1 MSGGAQSSSFCLNYQ
16 SYIDREP
23 RAKWTKQD
31 AELFYGYYEVRGQ
44 CLRTLSP
51 PSTMSFMGEAT
62 KGEQDED
69 EAVEDRE
76 ADVAEDH
83 STLKSDETD
92 DHEDILSSYTRAF

>member
-1 MSGGAQSSSFCLNYQ
+1 MNL
-16 SYIDREP
+16 DH
-23 RAKWTKQD
+23 
-31 AELFYGYYEVRGQ
+31 
-44 CLRTLSP
+44 LSP
-51 PSTMSFMGEAT
+51 SLFLGICDCRGEAT

-92 DHEDILSSYTRAF
+92 DHEDILEVNIAHELA